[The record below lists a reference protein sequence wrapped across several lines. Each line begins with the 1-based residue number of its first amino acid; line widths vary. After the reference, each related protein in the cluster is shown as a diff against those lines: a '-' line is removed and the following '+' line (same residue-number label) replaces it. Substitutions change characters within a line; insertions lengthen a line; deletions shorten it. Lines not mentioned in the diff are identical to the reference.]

1 MYAESDDRLYIFD
14 MSYVNNGN
22 GNLFVINENKI
33 TSLFCYFSLTVLFLC
48 QNITIITFYTT

>member
-33 TSLFCYFSLTVLFLC
+33 TSLFCYFSLTILFLC
-48 QNITIITFYTT
+48 QNITIITF